1 MIGVVTSNFIDADAL
16 RKVISESGVTT
27 AEMTEALN
35 KAFDFS
41 KVSSS
46 DVSYCMKS
54 DPCEHQGDIE
64 HCSDCLYCSSSGL
77 VNTLTIPMDYGAI
90 KSTIS
95 TDADVYASVSKPI
108 LASFSCPCC
117 GTHFIA
123 GDPGFIPNCHNCG
136 SVMRKD

>member
-1 MIGVVTSNFIDADAL
+1 MVGVVTNNLIDADAL

-54 DPCEHQGDIE
+54 DPCEHLGDLA

-77 VNTLTIPMDYGAI
+77 VNAITIPADFGVI
-90 KSTIS
+90 KST
-95 TDADVYASVSKPI
+95 ADITTSVSKPI

-136 SVMRKD
+136 SVMRKDKE